1 MQTEYSFSK
10 YERLRKRPEFIALSQ
25 AGKSFHTAHFII
37 VWCDVATCHA
47 RIGIT
52 VSRKVGK
59 AVVRNH
65 IKRLIREYFRLNKI
79 NFKKAEY
86 NIIAKKGA
94 ERLLFQD
101 IHLEL
106 DRALAAIV
114 SSRKC

>member
-1 MQTEYSFSK
+1 VLTQFTFSK
-10 YERLRKRPEFIALSQ
+10 YERLRKRPEFIRLSE
-25 AGKSFHTAHFII
+25 AGRSFHTAHFII

-65 IKRLIREYFRLNKI
+65 IKRLIREYFRLSKNK
-79 NFKKAEY
+79 FQKAEY
-86 NIIAKKGA
+86 NIIAKRGA

-101 IHLEL
+101 VRLEL
-106 DRALAAIV
+106 DKALTVIV